1 VDKETLNCN
10 GRLVMLDKPR
20 VMGILNITPDSFYA
34 DSRVSAIDE
43 ALGRAEAMI
52 KDGATIIDV
61 GGVSTRPGA
70 NTVKIS
76 EEKNRV
82 LPIVKALSST
92 QPDVIISIDTYNSEV
107 AAEAVKQGASMVNDI
122 SAGRIDERMYD
133 VVGDLNVPY
142 ILMHM
147 QGDPKN
153 MQTAPSY
160 ENVGLEVLDFFI
172 TEIEKL
178 RKRKIPDIILDPG
191 FGFGKT
197 VAHNY
202 ELLNS
207 IHAFRFLECPVLSG
221 VSRKSMIYK
230 PLGVTAE
237 AALNGTTA
245 IHMKALMEGSKILRV
260 HDVRAAVETVKLFE
274 LMETNQPKLK

>member
-1 VDKETLNCN
+1 
-10 GRLVMLDKPR
+10 MLDKPR
-20 VMGILNITPDSFYA
+20 VMGILNVTPDSFYA

-207 IHAFRFLECPVLSG
+207 IHTFRFLECPVLSG

-274 LMETNQPKLK
+274 LMETNQPKLKLAQVYLSGS